1 MRNSKKFG
9 KISNQCWQS
18 FFQICTI
25 HCNLCIKT
33 AFFLLKQ
40 FFKMQGMP
48 LSKDF
53 YALAW
58 RFFATLP
65 LLREVSRQP
74 PWAIVSFNS
83 TDSMDKD

>member
-1 MRNSKKFG
+1 
-9 KISNQCWQS
+9 
-18 FFQICTI
+18 
-25 HCNLCIKT
+25 
-33 AFFLLKQ
+33 
-40 FFKMQGMP
+40 MQGMP